1 MAITKAKV
9 AAPKKAVSKK
19 SLIASEEAQTS
30 VEMTKETAPETILTM
45 WGKSEK
51 ERNSDD
57 LQMNFQLLQAD
68 AETSLIKA
76 KAKVA
81 HARKAYS
88 DTMFAAAKTPNFNA
102 IAAAALELEKEELT
116 LNRAI
121 ATFSNLFGTTPSIAK

>member
-9 AAPKKAVSKK
+9 AAPKKAVTKK

-30 VEMTKETAPETILTM
+30 VEMANTAPETILAM

>member
-30 VEMTKETAPETILTM
+30 VEMANTAPETILAM

>member
-1 MAITKAKV
+1 MAITKAKA

-30 VEMTKETAPETILTM
+30 VEMANTAPETILTM